1 MIIDKCRDR
10 EEFKRLYESRPM
22 PSQYDL
28 NWLLDNPNLF
38 CFYDENTGVLMAYAT
53 IQREDGCLTFS
64 GASIPKNMPNVVD
77 AINKICDKFNENM
90 YAFTMLKHA
99 GLVLKKAGFVH
110 IEGDKYVRFK
120 NG

>member
-10 EEFKRLYESRPM
+10 EEFKRLYDSRPM

-53 IQREDGCLTFS
+53 VQKECGDLTFS
-64 GASIPKNMPNVVD
+64 GASVPKNMPNVID
-77 AINKICDKFNENM
+77 AIIKVCNAFNENI
-90 YAFTMLKHA
+90 YAFTRLKHA
-99 GLVLKKAGFVH
+99 RLVLKKAGFVH
-110 IEGDKYVRFK
+110 LEGDKYVRFK